1 MKKIDSSI
9 ALRNAIVQLE
19 STQLVEE
26 KIMKQQFHLAY
37 ESMKPVN
44 LIKSTFAEV
53 VASQEIREKVLTT
66 TAGLAAG
73 FVSKKL
79 FEGASHSPL
88 RKLLGTALMFGIT
101 EVINKNPEAVKAF
114 GMGALKIGK
123 HLMHKQK

>member
-9 ALRNAIVQLE
+9 TLRNAIVQLE
-19 STQLVEE
+19 TTQTIEE

-44 LIKSTFAEV
+44 LIKSTFTEV

-66 TAGLAAG
+66 TVGLAAG

-79 FEGASHSPL
+79 FEGASYSPL
-88 RKLLGTALMFGIT
+88 RKLFGTALMFGIT
-101 EVINKNPEAVKAF
+101 EVITKNPEAVKAF
-114 GMGALKIGK
+114 GISALKIGK
-123 HLMHKQK
+123 HLMHKGK